1 MSKQLLFF
9 GIQILDNFYSKLI
22 VNPMYLIDIKYILT
36 NINFIFVYMALS
48 SKTKWTVHSDELLHY
63 MSDLFLFD

>member
-1 MSKQLLFF
+1 M
-9 GIQILDNFYSKLI
+9 DFYSVCIFSKFI
-22 VNPMYLIDIKYILT
+22 VNHMYLLDIKYILT

>member
-1 MSKQLLFF
+1 
-9 GIQILDNFYSKLI
+9 
-22 VNPMYLIDIKYILT
+22 MYLIDIKYILT

-48 SKTKWTVHSDELLHY
+48 SKTKWTVYSDELPNY